1 MRLLAPLWSAVV
13 LWTGWSHRPV
23 RLDRLAAPKPFWRH
37 RLRSRLAGHALGWCQ
52 NFGDRRRRRSGDG
65 LAGLA
70 ETVDLLALV
79 AGAGMTVPDAVA
91 SVARRGRGPV
101 AEALAGAAADMALG
115 RRCAD
120 ALDGLPDALGD
131 EVRPLVAALLAS
143 ERHGSPLA
151 AGLQQLAAEVRADRR
166 RRAEARARQVPVKLL
181 FPLVCCA
188 LPAFA
193 LLTLAPL
200 IAGTFRS
207 LRL

>member
-1 MRLLAPLWSAVV
+1 MRLLPPLWLAVV
-13 LWTGWSHRPV
+13 LWTGWVRRPV
-23 RLDRLAAPKPFWRH
+23 GLDRLPVTHPLRH
-37 RLRSRLAGHALGWCQ
+37 RRSRSGRAGRVLGWCQ
-52 NFGDRRRRRSGDG
+52 TRRRRRSGDD

-70 ETVDLLALV
+70 ETVDLLALA

-101 AEALAGAAADMALG
+101 AEALARAAADMGLG

-120 ALDGLPDALGD
+120 ALEVIPDDLGD
-131 EVRPLVAALLAS
+131 DVRPLVAALLAS
-143 ERHGSPLA
+143 ERHGAPLA
-151 AGLQQLAAEVRADRR
+151 ATLQQLAAEVRADRR

>member
-1 MRLLAPLWSAVV
+1 MWAALV
-13 LWTGWSHRPV
+13 LWAGWVRRPV
-23 RLDRLAAPKPFWRH
+23 RLDRLDARTVFWHQRPGRHLRRRAP
-37 RLRSRLAGHALGWCQ
+37 GWCQ
-52 NFGDRRRRRSGDG
+52 KTLRRSTSS

-70 ETVDLLALV
+70 ETIDLLALV
-79 AGAGMTVPDAVA
+79 ASAGMTVPDAVA
-91 SVARRGRGPV
+91 SVARRGHGPV
-101 AEALAGAAADMALG
+101 AEALARVAAEIALG

-120 ALDGLPDALGD
+120 ALEALPDALGD
-131 EVRPLVAALLAS
+131 DVRPLVTALLAS
-143 ERHGSPLA
+143 ERHGAPLA

-166 RRAEARARQVPVKLL
+166 RRAEANARRVPVKLL